1 MNTILK
7 RMFAGS
13 FILLF
18 AVAIHANTIQAQV
31 QEEAESQPQGDTVV
45 DKLEENE
52 KTSDFAELLKASGFA
67 EVLNQQGPFTVLA
80 PTNEALET
88 SEVDVEG
95 AKDDQEK
102 AQQIAQS
109 HLYQGNLPS
118 EDVESS
124 MGVKVEDS
132 DESPSNGTIYVVDQ
146 IVTR

>member
-1 MNTILK
+1 MKTLVK
-7 RMFAGS
+7 RLLASS

-18 AVAIHANTIQAQV
+18 AVAIHSNTIQAQV
-31 QEEAESQPQGDTVV
+31 QEEAGQPQGDTVV
-45 DKLEENE
+45 DKVEENE
-52 KTSDFAELLKASGFA
+52 KTSDFAELLKTSGFA

-80 PTNEALET
+80 PTNEALEA

-95 AKDDQEK
+95 AKNDQEK
-102 AQQIAQS
+102 AQQIAQN

-132 DESPSNGTIYVVDQ
+132 DDSPSNGTIYVVDQ